1 MAVFMV
7 ETYVVKPDKQEEFR
21 EFGKK
26 YVEWTKKRSDLF
38 KEVKSWKLFAQVL
51 GGNCGGYVEMWE
63 FENLADGEKAMNRM
77 MQDKEFTTTIYSE
90 FASLLVSATH
100 TINIWNSVP

>member
-7 ETYVVKPDKQEEFR
+7 ETYVVKPDKLGEFM

-26 YVEWTKKRSDLF
+26 YIAWTKKRPDLF

-51 GGNCGGYVEMWE
+51 GGNFGGYVEMWE
-63 FENLADGEKAMNRM
+63 FENLATGEKTMNTM
-77 MQDKEFTTTIYSE
+77 MQDKEFMTTIYSE
-90 FASLLVSATH
+90 FASLLVPATH
-100 TINIWNSVP
+100 SINIWNSVP

>member
-7 ETYVVKPDKQEEFR
+7 ETYVIKPDKQAEFV

-26 YVEWTKKRSDLF
+26 YVEWTKKRQDLF

-51 GGNCGGYVEMWE
+51 GGNFGGYVEMWE

-77 MQDKEFTTTIYSE
+77 MQDKEFIMTIIPE
-90 FASLLVSATH
+90 FASLIVPATH

>member
-21 EFGKK
+21 EFCKK
-26 YVEWTKKRSDLF
+26 YVEWTKKRPDLF

-51 GGNCGGYVEMWE
+51 GGNFGGYVEMWE

-77 MQDKEFTTTIYSE
+77 MQDKEFITTIYSE
-90 FASLLVSATH
+90 FANLLVPATH